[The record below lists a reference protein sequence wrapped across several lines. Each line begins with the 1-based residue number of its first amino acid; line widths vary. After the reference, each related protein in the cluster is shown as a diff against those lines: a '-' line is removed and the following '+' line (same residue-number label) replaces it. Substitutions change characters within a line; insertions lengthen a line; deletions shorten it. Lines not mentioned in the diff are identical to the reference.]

1 MCARCEFLMEVEVS
15 VWLARCRTGRIGAFA
30 FLAAPAAGFMGLR
43 SVEFFAPSTNSGPLD
58 LVLDKLITSYADT
71 RLDAEPQ
78 VLIMDLNAN

>member
-1 MCARCEFLMEVEVS
+1 
-15 VWLARCRTGRIGAFA
+15 
-30 FLAAPAAGFMGLR
+30 MGLR
-43 SVEFFAPSTNSGPLD
+43 SVEFLAPSTNSGPLD